1 MAGFIGRKLQAL
13 AARRTAWRR
22 ARNLRTGAR
31 VAPSARVARARRAA
45 APSTSA
51 PANASAI
58 APRAVLQFAQRT
70 WIIAAAV
77 LAALAGGVVIA
88 VHARHLAAAAEPAI
102 DIGPVAGIPANVD
115 AFQLALPGAAFSVPA
130 APGVSVQATNG
141 GALVLAAATNAA
153 TPVRIDLCA
162 QLRDGASQRL
172 MPVRIGYRFDDVA
185 RMVARSAD
193 AGARTVLRNLALAD
207 DDDTAMPQLQ
217 IAGAAMAD
225 FGDPSGTPLQ
235 LSWTSAD
242 PQVRWLGDASA
253 GQITQGQNGAGA
265 LLRDGWLLF
274 GEGRALR
281 IERRA
286 SAGCPLAGEL
296 LVQQFRPGPR
306 AIGKA
311 MVTAYPTLG
320 QPATAWLRAGQYQV
334 QAAPRASLEDQALF
348 DDLQAHGLVRLG
360 ASGLAELVPADLAAW
375 QAAPGS
381 ARAADLAGWDAVK
394 LDAPTVKLI
403 KRLYRMADGVFV
415 RAQVQVF
422 NNERR
427 LLAWRLRPDS
437 AHGAWQASVG
447 AAAASTSAA
456 MPAAASRLFA
466 DLPQGWAPWTRVAG
480 WPAAGSGSAAQLTL
494 VLPRPAEGGET
505 LPMMLIGRLVGV
517 HGARLRIAPQGA
529 CTGRAC
535 PANDAAQLL
544 ALELLP
550 GARSV
555 TLDALPL
562 AMAQLSGP
570 SDEQYRHLRVRDGK
584 LAWRALA
591 APSSLARAAA
601 NTVAAPAD
609 VVLEDRNGTL
619 LWQAGEPT
627 QAALDAGLAPLL
639 GIRAEHTASIAGM
652 LARLPAPDGLAHRA
666 RLTLDL
672 AMQAASQQALDCVG
686 MRRGHWNGKT
696 CVGGQAVP
704 AGRHAGM
711 VILDTETGDVLA
723 AAGAG
728 TGDIK
733 AANWA
738 EVRDFDRSNPARSA
752 LRLPALQHDG
762 GAHQSPGSTFK
773 VISALGLE
781 QAARHDPQLDAL
793 LGGMPLAAINRMAQQ
808 KGFAFQT
815 NAAVYPI
822 GTSQAHITNYKDQ
835 MLDRRAID
843 GRLGLAQA
851 LTYSLNTWFAWSGEL
866 SDRSLFGRAEGG
878 APNLQALDE
887 RALDSVRPIVGMA
900 HKLGFEQSLK
910 LDGGLLPAD
919 YPWAQWD
926 ALQASAAHIDPIH
939 TRHELR
945 QMAIGLRMQVTPL
958 QMALAAGAIGQGS
971 VIAPRLLLQLDRR
984 DAALAP
990 QAALGVR
997 VDRIRAG
1004 MKGVVDIGTGAG
1016 AFRASNLEQV
1026 RRGLSGKTGTSPTP
1040 GRNGE
1045 DLSTVWFTG
1054 WLEPGSLP
1062 GQQHRLA
1069 LAAFVSYSEASG
1081 GEHAAPIVAA
1091 VLGALAGQK
1100 PEQKGK
1106 STLEAALVASPH
1118 VASLTRKTR

>member
-1 MAGFIGRKLQAL
+1 MRRGRYFAGIAMAGLIGRTMHAL
-13 AARRTAWRR
+13 AARQTAWRR
-22 ARNLRTGAR
+22 ARNLRTGTR
-31 VAPSARVARARRAA
+31 VGAA
-45 APSTSA
+45 VRS
-51 PANASAI
+51 
-58 APRAVLQFAQRT
+58 RFAMHIGQRG
-70 WIIAAAV
+70 WVGALAV
-77 LAALAGGVVIA
+77 LATLAGGAIIA

-102 DIGPVAGIPANVD
+102 DVGPVAGIPATVD
-115 AFQLALPGAAFSVPA
+115 AFQAALPGAAFSVPA
-130 APGVSVQATNG
+130 APGVSLQATTG
-141 GALVLAAATNAA
+141 GALVLAAATRAVA
-153 TPVRIDLCA
+153 PVRIDLCT
-162 QLRDGASQRL
+162 QLRDAASGRL

-185 RMVARSAD
+185 RIVAHSEG
-193 AGARTVLRNLALAD
+193 AGARTVLRDLALAGD
-207 DDDTAMPQLQ
+207 DDGMPQVQLS
-217 IAGAAMAD
+217 GTAAAD
-225 FGDPSGTPLQ
+225 FADAAGTPLQ
-235 LSWTSAD
+235 LHWDASDAH
-242 PQVRWLGDASA
+242 VRWLGDAS
-253 GQITQGQNGAGA
+253 GGRFVQGQHGDAA
-265 LLRDGWLLF
+265 LLRDGWLLW
-274 GEGRALR
+274 GEGRALH

-286 SAGCPLAGEL
+286 SAACPRAGEL
-296 LVQQFRPGPR
+296 LVQLFRPG
-306 AIGKA
+306 AANVGKA

-320 QPATAWLRAGQYQV
+320 QPATAWLRPGQYQV
-334 QAAPRASLEDQALF
+334 QALPRASLEDQALF
-348 DDLQAHGLVRLG
+348 ADLQAHGLVRLS
-360 ASGLAELVPADLAAW
+360 ADGLAELVPPDLAAW

-381 ARAADLAGWDAVK
+381 ARATDLAAWDAVK
-394 LDAPTVKLI
+394 VDSATGKLI

-415 RAQVQVF
+415 RSQVQVF

-427 LLAWRLRPDS
+427 LLAWRVRPDS

-447 AAAASTSAA
+447 SAAASTSAA
-456 MPAAASRLFA
+456 MPPAAARLFA

-480 WPAAGSGSAAQLTL
+480 WPAAGTGSAAQLTL
-494 VLPRPAEGGET
+494 VLPQPAQGGET
-505 LPMMLIGRLVGV
+505 LPVMLIGRVIGV
-517 HGARLRIAPQGA
+517 HGARLRSAPQAA

-535 PANDAAQLL
+535 PNADAAQLL
-544 ALELLP
+544 SLELLA

-562 AMAQLSGP
+562 AMAQMSGP

-584 LAWRALA
+584 LAWQALA
-591 APSSLARAAA
+591 APSAVARAAA
-601 NTVAAPAD
+601 APAE
-609 VVLEDRNGTL
+609 VALEDRNGAL
-619 LWQAGEPT
+619 LWQAGAPT
-627 QAALDAGLAPLL
+627 QAAVDAGLAPLL

-652 LARLPAPDGLAHRA
+652 LARLPAPDGQPHRA

-686 MRRGHWNGKT
+686 MRRGHWNGKV
-696 CVGGQAVP
+696 CVGGSAVP

-728 TGDIK
+728 TGSVN

-781 QAARHDPQLDAL
+781 EAARHDKQLDAL

-815 NAAVYPI
+815 NAAIYPMD
-822 GTSQAHITNYKDQ
+822 AKLVHITNFKDQ
-835 MLDRRAID
+835 MLDRRAVD

-878 APNLQALDE
+878 APDLQALDE
-887 RALDSVRPIVGMA
+887 HALDGVRPIVGMA
-900 HKLGFEQSLK
+900 HKLGFEQALR

-919 YPWAQWD
+919 FAWSQWD

-945 QMAIGLRMQVTPL
+945 QMSIGLRMQVTPL

-971 VIAPRLLLQLDRR
+971 VIAPRLLLALDRR
-984 DAALAP
+984 EAVQAP
-990 QAALGVR
+990 QAPLGVR
-997 VDRIRAG
+997 VDRIRMG
-1004 MKGVVDIGTGAG
+1004 MKGVVDMGTGAG
-1016 AFRASNLEQV
+1016 AFRAANLAQV

-1069 LAAFVSYSEASG
+1069 VAAFVSYSEASG

-1091 VLGALAGQK
+1091 VLGALAGQNL
-1100 PEQKGK
+1100 EQKGK
-1106 STLEAALVASPH
+1106 STLDAGLVASPR
-1118 VASLTRKTR
+1118 VASLMSKTR